1 MEHVLDLYEQPYNPD
16 EPIVCIDESMK
27 QLISETR
34 QPLPVSTGQ
43 PARYDYEYKR
53 EGSCS
58 FFMAFEPLGSWRTV
72 SVTGKR
78 TKIEY
83 AQFIKSLVDGRF
95 SEARMI
101 HIIQD
106 NLNTHKAS
114 SLYEA
119 FPAQEAHRILQKV
132 RFHYT
137 PKHGS
142 WLNMAEIELSILN
155 SQCLDRRIGQQSF
168 LTSEIQAWVDKRN
181 QYQSKANWQF
191 TTPDARVKLKK
202 LYPLFTD

>member
-1 MEHVLDLYEQPYNPD
+1 MEHVLDLYEQPYNPN
-16 EPIVCIDESMK
+16 EPVVCIDESMK

-34 QPLPVSTGQ
+34 QPLPVSAGQ

-58 FFMAFEPLGSWRTV
+58 FFMAFEPLGGWRTV

-83 AQFIKSLVDGRF
+83 AQFIKTLVEGRF
-95 SEARMI
+95 SEAQMI
-101 HIIQD
+101 HIVQD

-114 SLYEA
+114 SLYKA
-119 FPAQEAHRILQKV
+119 FPAKEAHRILQKV

-168 LTSEIQAWVDKRN
+168 LTSEIQAWTDKRN

-202 LYPLFTD
+202 LYPSFTE